1 MKLVNLLLQYAKL
14 RVEGSVSQAV
24 APIGP
29 YLQKTGTG
37 IACFV
42 AALGIGLMCLFFLA
56 MSLFFALLQ
65 FDQGAIA
72 SLWTSIALLIP
83 TLALGFVG
91 QSFLKTK

>member
-14 RVEGSVSQAV
+14 RVEGTVSQAV

-42 AALGIGLMCLFFLA
+42 VALGIGLMCLFFLA
-56 MSLFFALLQ
+56 TSLFFALIQ

-72 SLWTSIALLIP
+72 GIWTSVALLIP
-83 TLALGFVG
+83 TLTLVFIG
-91 QSFLKTK
+91 QSVLKTK